1 MRHLMPCL
9 NGSLLFLLLATL
21 PVQATDNGMPIKNT
35 TPANDAIFSIPLEGW
50 LSPWQGDLD
59 GMIARRYIRVL
70 TTYNKSFYF
79 FDERA
84 NPRGITYDTFHQFE
98 RQFNEKLLKQKRL
111 AQRHLKVRIVFI
123 PVARDELI
131 PALLAGRGDIAAANL
146 TMTPGRQQQ
155 VDFTTPLSNDV
166 DELVLSAPGA
176 ARLKHRD
183 ELSGKEVFMR
193 RSSSYYESLLALNAS
208 LRQQNRPP
216 VILRAAPEV
225 LEDDDLIEMLHAG
238 LISYIV
244 VDSHKAYFWKKIFP
258 NIEINQQA
266 TLRQNSHIAWAVRK
280 NSPQLVNEL
289 NDYIANHAKGS
300 KTANIILQRYL
311 QNTRYVTDSVSKNA
325 RAKFVSMMDY
335 FKKYSDRYDIDWL
348 IMTAQGYQESKL
360 DQSVRSKVGAIGV
373 MQVMPKTGKDMNVGD
388 IRKIEPNI
396 HAGIKYIR
404 WMIEHFYQDAKM
416 SELDKALFSFASYN
430 AGPGRIAEMRKLANK
445 RGYDENRWFGH
456 VEYVAAEKIG
466 AETVT
471 YVNNIYKY
479 YIGYRLLTE
488 HLAEKQKIKGSLELK
503 P

>member
-1 MRHLMPCL
+1 MKHRIRFLGRAL
-9 NGSLLFLLLATL
+9 LLFLASSPLLAS
-21 PVQATDNGMPIKNT
+21 D
-35 TPANDAIFSIPLEGW
+35 TPDPAGKSAPAAASQFAIPLEGW
-50 LSPWQGDLD
+50 LNPWQGDLD
-59 GMIARRYIRVL
+59 GMIERRYIWVL
-70 TTYNKSFYF
+70 TTYNNSFYF
-79 FDERA
+79 FDNKA

-123 PVARDELI
+123 PVARDELL

-146 TMTPGRQQQ
+146 TITPGRQQQ
-155 VDFTTPLSNDV
+155 VDFTAPLSNDV
-166 DELVLSAPGA
+166 EELVLSAPGA
-176 ARLKHRD
+176 ARVNHSD
-183 ELSGKEVFMR
+183 ELSGKEVFVR
-193 RSSSYYESLLALNAS
+193 RSSSYYESLVALNES
-208 LRQQNRPP
+208 LRHQNRPP
-216 VILRAAPEV
+216 VILRLAPEV
-225 LEDDDLIEMLHAG
+225 LEDDDLIEMLHAN

-244 VDSHKAYFWKKIFP
+244 VDSHKARFWKKIFP
-258 NIEINQQA
+258 NITLNEQA
-266 TLRQNSHIAWAVRK
+266 VLRKNSHIAWAIRK
-280 NSPQLVNEL
+280 NSPQLLSEL

-311 QNTRYVTDSVSKNA
+311 QNTRYVTDSVSQNE
-325 RAKFVSMMDY
+325 RSKFVSMMDY
-335 FKKYSDRYDIDWL
+335 FKKYSDQYDIDWL

-360 DQSVRSKVGAIGV
+360 DQSVRSRVGAIGV
-373 MQVMPKTGKDMNVGD
+373 MQVMPQTGKDMKVGD
-388 IRKIEPNI
+388 IRKTEPNI

-404 WMIEHFYQDAKM
+404 WMIEHFYKDAKM

-430 AGPGRIAEMRKLANK
+430 AGPGRISEMRKLAK
-445 RGYDENRWFGH
+445 SRGYDVNRWFGN

-488 HLAEKQKIKGSLELK
+488 HMAEKQKIKGSLDLK